1 MTDNSLRWRKVTSK
15 PGPDIP
21 LFNVRFDQVQHPR
34 SEAEFLRLVLEAPDW
49 VNVVAITEDGD
60 IVMVEQ
66 YRFGIEDL
74 TIEPV
79 GGIVDEGEEPIDA
92 AKRELLE
99 ETGFGGG
106 QWRSLGVVQANPAIH
121 NNLCHL
127 WCADGV
133 RLIQDQNLDPGE
145 AIKVHLMSI
154 DEVKDAIADGR
165 FLHPL
170 GQAAMSR
177 VYELWDSNQY
187 SEIRSSRP

>member
-154 DEVKDAIADGR
+154 DEVKDAIAGGR
-165 FLHPL
+165 FMHPL

-177 VYELWDSNQY
+177 VYQLWDSNQY
-187 SEIRSSRP
+187 TEIRSSRP

>member
-1 MTDNSLRWRKVTSK
+1 MSDDALKWRRIASE
-15 PGPDIP
+15 PGPELP
-21 LFNVRFDQVQHPR
+21 LFQVRFDRMRHPR
-34 SEAEFLRLVLEAPDW
+34 SEADFTRVVLEAPDW
-49 VNVVAITEDGD
+49 VTIVAITKDGD

-66 YRFGIEDL
+66 YRFGVEDL
-74 TIEPV
+74 TLEPV
-79 GGIVDEGEEPIDA
+79 GGIVDEGEESIEA

-99 ETGFGGG
+99 ETGFGEG

-127 WCADGV
+127 WCATGV
-133 RLIQDQNLDPGE
+133 RRIQDQQLDSGE

-154 DEVKDAIADGR
+154 DEVRNAIADGR

-177 VYELWDSNQY
+177 VYKLWESDQQWGH
-187 SEIRSSRP
+187 R

>member
-1 MTDNSLRWRKVTSK
+1 MTDDSLRWRKIASER
-15 PGPDIP
+15 GPDLP
-21 LFNVRFDQVQHPR
+21 LFNVRYDRMRHPG
-34 SEAEFLRLVLEAPDW
+34 SEADFLRIVLEAPDW
-49 VNVVAITEDGD
+49 INVVATTEDGD

-79 GGIVDEGEEPIDA
+79 GGIVDAGEEAIDA

-99 ETGFGGG
+99 ETGYGGG

-133 RLIQDQNLDPGE
+133 RLIQDQQPDDGE

-154 DEVKDAIADGR
+154 DEVKAAVADGR

-177 VYELWDSNQY
+177 VYQLWDSDRY
-187 SEIRSSRP
+187 

>member
-1 MTDNSLRWRKVTSK
+1 MTDNLLRWRKVASD
-15 PGPDIP
+15 PGPDLP
-21 LFNVRFDQVQHPR
+21 LFHVRFDQVRHPR
-34 SEAEFLRLVLEAPDW
+34 SDADFLRMVLEAPDW
-49 VNVVAITEDGD
+49 ISVVATTEDGD

-79 GGIVDEGEEPIDA
+79 GGLVDEGEEPIDA

-106 QWRSLGVVQANPAIH
+106 QWQSLGVVQANPAIH

-127 WCADGV
+127 WHADGV
-133 RLIQDQNLDPGE
+133 RSIREQRLDPGE
-145 AIKVHLMSI
+145 AIEVHLMSI
-154 DEVKDAIADGR
+154 DEVRGAVADGR

-177 VYELWDSNQY
+177 VYQLWDTDG
-187 SEIRSSRP
+187 